1 MSEEMNCVQGK
12 KRIRCSL
19 KFIALLC
26 TLITGVAFSQ
36 EPVKRQSRLFMD
48 VELGLSYS
56 HYGYPS
62 KEFNGLGPVVD
73 FKFGGANRSQSF
85 AFFATVKYSQV
96 FGSIDG
102 MDASGYR
109 FFLGGGT
116 AWYPFDGGDSPMHG
130 AFVGVSAGIMMI
142 AADQK
147 GQSMM
152 DTFAMGSTCDI
163 VEQGFSLAFE
173 LGKTWPVSEKWG
185 LGFAVTSAVDLPIRY
200 GEGKY
205 ESNLYS
211 IGASV
216 RFARK

>member
-1 MSEEMNCVQGK
+1 M
-12 KRIRCSL
+12 RSL
-19 KFIALLC
+19 KTIVLLC
-26 TLITGVAFSQ
+26 ALITGLAFAQ

-48 VELGLSYS
+48 VELGLSHS

-62 KEFNGLGPVVD
+62 KEFDGLGPVVD
-73 FKFGGANRSQSF
+73 LKFGGAHSSQSF
-85 AFFATVKYSQV
+85 VFFAAVKYSQV
-96 FGSIDG
+96 LGSIG
-102 MDASGYR
+102 SMDASGYR

-142 AADQK
+142 AADWR

-152 DTFAMGSTCDI
+152 DTFAMGSTCEI
-163 VEQGFSLAFE
+163 EEQGFSLAFE
-173 LGKTWPVSEKWG
+173 LGKTWPITEKWR
-185 LGFAVTSAVDLPIRY
+185 LGFVVTSAVDLPVRY

-205 ESNLYS
+205 ENDLYS